1 MKKKYQSFAFAKLNL
16 TLRVL
21 SKLKSGNHKIQTVIT
36 FCTLK
41 DKIELAEIDL
51 NYDKI
56 IFTGKFGKGISRT
69 NNTVSQLLKILR
81 EKKFIEKTFFS
92 VVIKKEIPCG
102 AGLGGGSS
110 NAASVLNILKKKYH
124 LRIPRKIMID
134 IASRVG
140 YDVPLCIDY
149 NNKLVNGSNKQFDKI
164 KRDFNLYILIVYPNL
179 INSTEKVYKSN
190 RLFSQKN
197 LKLKKDLLKSD
208 FIKTLINE
216 KNDLQSVVAKKSQ
229 RVKSLIN
236 ILSIQKDC
244 LFSRMSGSGSACF
257 GVFKN
262 LNSANR
268 TKRLLKNY
276 YPSYWSVVSKT
287 M

>member
-69 NNTVSQLLKILR
+69 NNTVSKLLKILR

-124 LRIPRKIMID
+124 LRMPKKIMID

>member
-69 NNTVSQLLKILR
+69 NNTVSKLLKVLR

-110 NAASVLNILKKKYH
+110 NAASVLNILKKKYR
-124 LRIPRKIMID
+124 LRMPREIMID

-149 NNKLVNGSNKQFDKI
+149 NNKLVNGSNKQFDEI
-164 KRDFNLYILIVYPNL
+164 KRNFNLYILIVYPNL
-179 INSTEKVYKSN
+179 INLTEKVYKSN

-197 LKLKKDLLKSD
+197 LKLKKDLLKND

-236 ILSIQKDC
+236 IL
-244 LFSRMSGSGSACF
+244 
-257 GVFKN
+257 
-262 LNSANR
+262 
-268 TKRLLKNY
+268 LL
-276 YPSYWSVVSKT
+276 
-287 M
+287 

>member
-69 NNTVSQLLKILR
+69 NNTVSKLLKILR

-124 LRIPRKIMID
+124 LRMPRKIMID

-197 LKLKKDLLKSD
+197 LKLKKDLLKND

>member
-1 MKKKYQSFAFAKLNL
+1 
-16 TLRVL
+16 
-21 SKLKSGNHKIQTVIT
+21 
-36 FCTLK
+36 
-41 DKIELAEIDL
+41 
-51 NYDKI
+51 
-56 IFTGKFGKGISRT
+56 
-69 NNTVSQLLKILR
+69 
-81 EKKFIEKTFFS
+81 
-92 VVIKKEIPCG
+92 
-102 AGLGGGSS
+102 
-110 NAASVLNILKKKYH
+110 
-124 LRIPRKIMID
+124 MID

-268 TKRLLKNY
+268 TKRLLKIY

>member
-69 NNTVSQLLKILR
+69 NNTVFKLLKILR

-124 LRIPRKIMID
+124 LRMPRKIMID